1 MKKWLIVLLTGVVI
15 FGLGISVSIFEFSEY
30 RIVAPKQTE
39 LLADT
44 VTTLIQPISPEGEIT
59 IENYHWDIPI
69 EVITDNALSG
79 QMRVEI
85 TGPKVFYRYQL
96 HPQHR
101 LNGDNYYL
109 GFDVDPFKLLSL
121 FLEGAKN
128 NEIYNLHNL
137 DNYDALKITVSL
149 NENDVKRF
157 KPYYESQLY
166 QERRN
171 AEAQQENYEERL
183 NEISEQY
190 QEEIDNLNQ
199 KYEDQLE
206 MQRQNYEE
214 QLESL
219 QQSYEERLE
228 KQQQNYE
235 EQLKNLQNQ

>member
-44 VTTLIQPISPEGEIT
+44 VTTLIQPISSEGEIT
-59 IENYHWDIPI
+59 IENYYRDIPI
-69 EVITDNALSG
+69 EVVADNTLSG

-85 TGPKVFYRYQL
+85 TGPKIFYQYQL
-96 HPQHR
+96 HSQHR
-101 LNGDNYYL
+101 LNGNNYYL

-128 NEIYNLHNL
+128 NEIYNLHDL
-137 DNYDALKITVSL
+137 DSYDALKITVSL
-149 NENDVKRF
+149 NENDIGRF

-166 QERRN
+166 QERQN
-171 AEAQQENYEERL
+171 AEIQQTYYEESV
-183 NEISEQY
+183 NELDEHY

-199 KYEDQLE
+199 NYEDQLE
-206 MQRQNYEE
+206 KQRQNYEE

-219 QQSYEERLE
+219 RQSYEEQLE
-228 KQQQNYE
+228 KQRQNYE
-235 EQLKNLQNQ
+235 GQLERLQNQ